1 MEKDTLYAYKLKKGA
16 CTLQR
21 IRNIES
27 AEILNLPAEEQSE
40 LHEALE
46 RGTDIISSEIQ
57 MCMFMYAYGKM
68 HIAKM
73 QDALEH
79 LDKLVFESD
88 DIAIVD
94 YGCGQGIGTLTL
106 IEYLKAHNLKTE
118 NIKSVTLI
126 EPSKICLER
135 AELHISLVLP
145 KCRINTINKKIDD
158 ISTQELDYKESNVL
172 HIFSNILDV
181 EGISL
186 KHFATI
192 TQKEHVSKAEYICVG
207 PYFGESSKQSRY
219 DNFGELIGI
228 PPYYKRD
235 YHKGEWQNDWTY
247 SVRLY
252 STRNNVQS
260 SKQIQKRNAQS
271 LRDMILHYNT
281 FEFIDHQRDC
291 NNKVHTFCKIGD
303 TIIAYPSKRAQIL
316 LREKGAKAVDELKYV
331 ECYYEK
337 TGDWVNCIIVSKQ
350 NNKSL
355 KQESSVN
362 KIWTFMDFARKM
374 GQPKRAIL
382 TNSETGEEFAALMFP
397 TPQTLDDGTTRDYTM
412 VAFSNELG
420 ELSAKEISARKNEL
434 CIVQLESGNYYLKG
448 IDISN
453 TDLPF

>member
-1 MEKDTLYAYKLKKGA
+1 MEKNTLYAYKLKKGA

-57 MCMFMYAYGKM
+57 MCMYMYAYGKM

-79 LDKLVFESD
+79 LDKQVFESD

-186 KHFATI
+186 KHFVTL

-219 DNFGELIGI
+219 DIFGELIGI
-228 PPYYKRD
+228 SPYYKRD
-235 YHKGEWQNDWTY
+235 YPKGEWQNDWTY

-252 STRNNVQS
+252 SFRKSRSN
-260 SKQIQKRNAQS
+260 KILHKRNKMP
-271 LRDMILHYNT
+271 LRDAIIKYGD
-281 FEFIDHQRDC
+281 FEFYDNKIINGIDYSY
-291 NNKVHTFCKIGD
+291 CKFGIH
-303 TIIAYPSKRAQIL
+303 RAQLSTKAKSL
-316 LREKGAKAVDELKYV
+316 LRTKGKEACNELEYIEV
-331 ECYYEK
+331 QTESG
-337 TGDWVNCIIVSKQ
+337 GDWIKCVIVPANVSFSPIVNFWP
-350 NNKSL
+350 L
-355 KQESSVN
+355 ME
-362 KIWTFMDFARKM
+362 FARKM
-374 GQPKRAIL
+374 GQPKRAKLI
-382 TNSETGEEFAALMFP
+382 NKDTGEEFAALMFP

-412 VAFSNELG
+412 VAFSSELG
-420 ELSAKEISARKNEL
+420 ELSAKEISARKDEL

>member
-57 MCMFMYAYGKM
+57 MCMYMYAYGKM

-73 QDALEH
+73 KDALEH
-79 LDKLVFESD
+79 LDKQVFECD

-106 IEYLKAHNLKTE
+106 IEYLKAHNLKTD

-207 PYFGESSKQSRY
+207 PFFGESSKQSRY

-228 PPYYKRD
+228 SPYFKRD
-235 YHKGEWQNDWTY
+235 YPKGEWQNDWTY

-252 STRNNVQS
+252 ST
-260 SKQIQKRNAQS
+260 SKQIHTRNAQS
-271 LRDMILHYNT
+271 LREMILRYNT
-281 FEFIDHQRDC
+281 FEFIDHQIDC
-291 NNKVHTFCKIGD
+291 NNKVHTFCQIGK
-303 TIIAYPSKRAQIL
+303 TIIAYPSTAAQVL
-316 LREKGAKAVDELKYV
+316 LRKKGKRAVDELEYV
-331 ECYYEK
+331 EVYEEK
-337 TGDWVNCIIVSKQ
+337 TKKWVKGIIVSKQ

-355 KQESSVN
+355 KRESSVN
-362 KIWTFMDFARKM
+362 KIWTLMDFARKM

-382 TNSETGEEFAALMFP
+382 TNSETGEKFAALMFP
-397 TPQTLDDGTTRDYTM
+397 TPQTLNDGTTRDYTM

-420 ELSAKEISARKNEL
+420 ELSAKEISARKDEL

>member
-57 MCMFMYAYGKM
+57 MCMYMYAYGKM

-79 LDKLVFESD
+79 LDKQVFESD

-106 IEYLKAHNLKTE
+106 IEYLKTNNFKTD

-145 KCRINTINKKIDD
+145 KCKINTINKKIND
-158 ISTQELDYKESNVL
+158 ISIQELAYTESNVL

-186 KHFATI
+186 KHFASI
-192 TQKEHVSKAEYICVG
+192 TQKEHVSCSEYICVG

-219 DNFGELIGI
+219 NLFGNLIGI
-228 PPYYKRD
+228 SPYYKKD
-235 YHKGEWQNDWTY
+235 YPKGEWQNDWTY

-252 STRNNVQS
+252 ST
-260 SKQIQKRNAQS
+260 SKQIHTRNAQS
-271 LRDMILHYNT
+271 LREMILRYNT
-281 FEFIDHQRDC
+281 FEFIDHQIDC
-291 NNKVHTFCKIGD
+291 NNKVHTFCKIGK
-303 TIIAYPSKRAQIL
+303 TIIAYPSTAAQVL
-316 LREKGAKAVDELKYV
+316 LQKKGKKAVDELEYV
-331 ECYYEK
+331 EVYEEK
-337 TGDWVNCIIVSKQ
+337 TKKWVKGIIVSKQ

-355 KQESSVN
+355 KRESSVN
-362 KIWTFMDFARKM
+362 KIWTLMDFARKM

-382 TNSETGEEFAALMFP
+382 TNSETGEKFAALMFP

-412 VAFSNELG
+412 VTFSNELG
-420 ELSAKEISARKNEL
+420 ELSAKEISARKDEL

>member
-1 MEKDTLYAYKLKKGA
+1 MEIDTLYAYKLKKDA

-21 IRNIES
+21 IRTIQS
-27 AEILNLPAEEQSE
+27 SEILSMSSEEQDS

-57 MCMFMYAYGKM
+57 MCMYMYSYGKM

-73 QDALEH
+73 KDALEH
-79 LDKLVFESD
+79 MDKQIFECD
-88 DIAIVD
+88 EIAIVD

-106 IEYLKAHNLKTE
+106 IEYLKTNNFKTD

-145 KCRINTINKKIDD
+145 KCKINTINKKIND
-158 ISTQELDYKESNVL
+158 ISIQELAYTESNVL

-186 KHFATI
+186 KHFASI
-192 TQKEHVSKAEYICVG
+192 TQKEHVSCSEYICVG

-228 PPYYKRD
+228 SPYFKRD
-235 YHKGEWQNDWTY
+235 YPKGEWQNDWTY

-252 STRNNVQS
+252 STRSNAQS
-260 SKQIQKRNAQS
+260 STQIPMRNAHS
-271 LRDMILHYNT
+271 LRDMILRYNT
-281 FEFIDHQRDC
+281 FEFIDHQRDFD
-291 NNKVHTFCKIGD
+291 NKVHTFCKIGNS
-303 TIIAYPSKRAQIL
+303 IIAYPSKAAQVL
-316 LREKGAKAVDELKYV
+316 LREKGAKSVDELEYI
-331 ECYYEK
+331 ECYDEK
-337 TGDWVNCIIVSKQ
+337 SREWVNCIIVSKQ

-355 KQESSVN
+355 KRESSVN
-362 KIWTFMDFARKM
+362 KIWTLMDFARKM

-382 TNSETGEEFAALMFP
+382 TNSETGEKFAALMFP

-412 VAFSNELG
+412 VTFSNELG
-420 ELSAKEISARKNEL
+420 ELSAKEISARKDEL